1 MMELRAWQA
10 YHEPETP
17 VTFWRTST
25 GQEVDFIVGDMDLA
39 LGVKGAARVHEG
51 DLRGLHALRQ
61 EHRVRH
67 RAVVCL
73 EREPRTM
80 EGVDILPWQT
90 FVERLWAGDLR
101 V

>member
-1 MMELRAWQA
+1 
-10 YHEPETP
+10 
-17 VTFWRTST
+17 
-25 GQEVDFIVGDMDLA
+25 
-39 LGVKGAARVHEG
+39 
-51 DLRGLHALRQ
+51 
-61 EHRVRH
+61 
-67 RAVVCL
+67 VCL